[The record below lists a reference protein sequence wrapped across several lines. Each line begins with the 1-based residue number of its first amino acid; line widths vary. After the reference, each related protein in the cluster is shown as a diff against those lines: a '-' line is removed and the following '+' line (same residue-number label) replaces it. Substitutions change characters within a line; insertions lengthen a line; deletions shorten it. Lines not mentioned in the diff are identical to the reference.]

1 MPRSD
6 PRAGF
11 EEFVVA
17 RRSRLRGLAY
27 ALCGDWHAAEDLVQ
41 IALAKLYVAW
51 PRLERKGAEEAY
63 CRRIIATAR
72 IDESRRPWRGERPG
86 LQDVDAA
93 ARSTD
98 PSDRPAL
105 VTALQQLPVMQRKVV
120 LLRHWWGLSVAETA
134 DELRISE
141 GTVKS
146 HSSRGLA
153 RLQQLLD
160 ETTPATEPADISGGH
175 R

>member
-11 EEFVVA
+11 EEFVAA
-17 RRSRLRGLAY
+17 RRPRLRGLAF
-27 ALCGDWHAAEDLVQ
+27 AMCGDWHAAEDLVQ
-41 IALAKLYVAW
+41 IALAKLYVVW
-51 PRLERKGAEEAY
+51 PKVERKGAEEAY
-63 CRRIIATAR
+63 CRRIIATTR
-72 IDESRRPWRGERPG
+72 IDESRRPWRGEKPG
-86 LQDVDAA
+86 LEGFDTA
-93 ARSTD
+93 ARATD
-98 PSDRPAL
+98 PTDRPAL
-105 VTALQQLPVMQRKVV
+105 VTALQLLPAMQRKVV
-120 LLRHWWGLSVAETA
+120 VLRHWWGLSVTETA
-134 DELRISE
+134 DELGISE

-160 ETTPATEPADISGGH
+160 ETHPATEPADTNGGH